1 MENELKSLKAA
12 MDATAFKDA
21 AFDSTNK
28 QAVREALNKKKRS
41 FPLAPLVA
49 VAALFLVVVIGMS
62 TWLQNNQ
69 SAAPEPPPETHIF
82 EGMLFQGQTN
92 SGDSLQFI
100 DGNLTIFTD
109 PMMSAV
115 RPWMDP
121 DDPPAEQASE
131 TTYSNVTVVREDSLF
146 SVYSDG
152 NLVFT
157 LIQTAPRMFEDAS
170 GNVYVTQQY
179 IEEVEEAVE
188 FAVYEGKPLHIGIIG
203 EAPTI
208 RENNIRFTN
217 IDFEE
222 LKNSQYYDAIFITK
236 SNLEEADKPEY
247 ASIYRNSPRPFLF
260 IESTKSYIPFIDE
273 DTSLDEFPDVNTGT
287 YAYLFDG
294 TSETYWGYGLYNDLV
309 NENTIQDAYS
319 RIFKTV
325 EELST
330 SR

>member
-12 MDATAFKDA
+12 MDATVFKDA

-49 VAALFLVVVIGMS
+49 VAALFLVVLIGMS
-62 TWLQNNQ
+62 TWLQNEQ

-131 TTYSNVTVVREDSLF
+131 TTYSKVTVVREDSLF
-146 SVYSDG
+146 SIYSEG
-152 NLVFT
+152 NLIFT
-157 LIQTAPRMFEDAS
+157 LTQTAPRMFEDVS
-170 GNVYVTQQY
+170 SNVYVTQQY
-179 IEEVEEAVE
+179 IEEADSLTARVE
-188 FAVYEGKPLHIGIIG
+188 
-203 EAPTI
+203 
-208 RENNIRFTN
+208 
-217 IDFEE
+217 DFE
-222 LKNSQYYDAIFITK
+222 LGFTIDGGQIFGDNEKGITIIM
-236 SNLEEADKPEY
+236 
-247 ASIYRNSPRPFLF
+247 ASLGARGGTLSI
-260 IESTKSYIPFIDE
+260 
-273 DTSLDEFPDVNTGT
+273 LDEYLLDKGYTSADQIYLEFPEAQIVVESSKYTVH
-287 YAYLFDG
+287 L
-294 TSETYWGYGLYNDLV
+294 NDEESL
-309 NENTIQDAYS
+309 EFEKIGKRIMKDANGREYYS
-319 RIFKTV
+319 NDTL
-325 EELST
+325 E
-330 SR
+330 